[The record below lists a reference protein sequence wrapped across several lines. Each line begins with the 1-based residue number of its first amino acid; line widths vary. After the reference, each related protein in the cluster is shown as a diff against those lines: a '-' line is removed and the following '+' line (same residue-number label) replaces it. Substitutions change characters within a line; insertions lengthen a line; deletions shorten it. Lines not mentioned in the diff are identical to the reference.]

1 MCIRDRSEDRIR
13 ELESDVDSRGKEQI
27 LDIGMSVLGGVLGG
41 RRSTRSILG
50 GARRASS
57 KGRVKGNAEERLK
70 TAENRLSDKADE
82 LDELETELTDS
93 LWEIQSDWDDKA
105 KEIETIEVPLEKID
119 ISIDE
124 FALIWIP
131 TT

>member
-1 MCIRDRSEDRIR
+1 MCIRDS
-13 ELESDVDSRGKEQI
+13 
-27 LDIGMSVLGGVLGG
+27 
-41 RRSTRSILG
+41 
-50 GARRASS
+50 
-57 KGRVKGNAEERLK
+57 
-70 TAENRLSDKADE
+70 SDKADE

-105 KEIETIEVPLEKID
+105 KEIDTIEVPLEKTD

-131 TT
+131 TR